1 MAEIDLVFLWH
12 MHQPFY
18 GDPVAG
24 FYSMPWVRL
33 HGLKGYY
40 DLPLLLKQFPEI
52 GFNIN
57 LTPSLLKQLRD
68 YTELNIYDEYYHLS
82 AKPSSELTPS
92 EKIFLLRNF
101 FLCRKDTM
109 ITPHRGY
116 QRLLAKR
123 GTQPGIDLERAAL
136 DFSSQEFTDLQTWFN
151 LTWFGFKA
159 REQYPELEELQ
170 IKDAQFSEQDKNR
183 LLEIQREILARLLPL
198 YRELWTQGRL
208 EISTTPFYHPILPLL
223 CDTEIARE
231 ASPGM
236 TLPSRFSW
244 PQDALAQVKSGLDY
258 AEQTLQKRPEGMW
271 PGENAVSDQALRIMA
286 ENGVKWANT
295 DEQLLKK
302 TRPGKNR
309 AELVYHPC
317 RFQDTA
323 LQVVFRDQEISDI
336 ISFNY
341 SQLEPETAV
350 ADFLRRI
357 DAIKKQLDRL
367 GKPRGLVLI
376 ALDGENPWEAFP
388 ESGKEFLN
396 LLFAKLAA
404 EPGVKTS
411 NLAQALKNYEPE
423 PLYHL
428 APGTWI
434 KGSFEIWIGHPE
446 ENQAWDY
453 LNLVRR
459 DAEENF
465 KTASGPALELAKSEL
480 YAAEGSDWFW
490 WYGDDFYSEIDT
502 EFDNIFRTHLKNVY
516 LALGKTPPLLLEEP
530 VKFDHPVKLAQKPL
544 GFISP
549 IIDGRESS
557 FYEWQDA
564 GNFDVLKVLRGYY
577 SQEPHFSKIFFG
589 FDSLN
594 LYLRLD
600 PHRPEEVKDQLT
612 VEIRFEKPWKVQIQ
626 FPYNLEAESHPKFRV
641 ILCQGKEEC
650 VFENDSIRKNKLFE
664 LAIPFS
670 DLGFQAS
677 QEAWFRVY
685 INKDDRQLARY
696 PRDGLISF
704 TIPGPDFESRMWNV

>member
-24 FYSMPWVRL
+24 FYPMPWVRL

-40 DLPLLLKQFPEI
+40 DMPLLLEQFPQI
-52 GFNIN
+52 SFNIN

-68 YTELNIYDEYYHLS
+68 YTELNIYDEYHQLS
-82 AKPSSELTPS
+82 LKPAAELTPS

-101 FLCRKDTM
+101 FLCRADTM
-109 ITPHRGY
+109 ILPHQGF

-123 GTQPGIDLERAAL
+123 GTQPGTDLERAAS
-136 DFSSQEFTDLQTWFN
+136 DFSNQEFTDLQTWFN

-159 REQYPELEELQ
+159 RERFPELKELLR
-170 IKDAQFSEQDKNR
+170 KGAGFSEDEKKR
-183 LLEIQREILARLLPL
+183 VLEIQRQILDGLLPL
-198 YRELWTQGRL
+198 YRQLYSQGRL

-223 CDTEIARE
+223 CDTGVAYE
-231 ASPGM
+231 ASPGIS
-236 TLPSRFSW
+236 LPSRFSW
-244 PQDALAQVKSGLDY
+244 PQDAFDQVKSGLDY
-258 AEQTLQKRPEGMW
+258 AEQSLGKRPEGMW
-271 PGENAVSDQALRIMA
+271 PAENAVSDQALRIIA

-309 AELVYHPC
+309 AELVYHPY
-317 RFQDTA
+317 RFQDTD
-323 LQVVFRDQEISDI
+323 LKLVFRDQEISDI

-341 SQLEPETAV
+341 SQLDAETAV
-350 ADFLRRI
+350 ADFIRRL

-367 GKPRGLVLI
+367 GRARGLVLI
-376 ALDGENPWEAFP
+376 ALDGENPWESFP
-388 ESGKEFLN
+388 ESGREFLN
-396 LLFAKLAA
+396 LLFEKLAA
-404 EPGVKTS
+404 EPGVKTT

-434 KGSFEIWIGHPE
+434 KGNFEIWIGHPE
-446 ENQAWDY
+446 ENQAWEY

-459 DAEENF
+459 DAEEMF
-465 KTASGPALELAKSEL
+465 KSAQGPALELAKNEL

-516 LALGKTPPLLLEEP
+516 LALGKAPPLLLEEP
-530 VKFDHPVKLAQKPL
+530 VKFDHPVKLTQKPL

-549 IIDGRESS
+549 IIDGRESN

-564 GNFDVLKVLRGYY
+564 GFFDVLKVLQGYY
-577 SQEPHFSKIFFG
+577 SQEPHFSKIYFG
-589 FDSLN
+589 CDSLN
-594 LYLRLD
+594 LFLRLD
-600 PHRPEEVKDQLT
+600 PNRPEQIREQLT
-612 VEIRFEKPWKVQIQ
+612 VEIRFEKPFVVQIK
-626 FPYNLEAESHPKFRV
+626 FPYNLEKEPHQKFSVR
-641 ILCQGKEEC
+641 LCRSGEEC
-650 VFENDSIRKNKLFE
+650 VFENDSIRKNRIFE
-664 LAIPFS
+664 LAIPFA
-670 DLGFQAS
+670 DLGFQAG
-677 QEAWFRVY
+677 QQAWFRVY
-685 INKDDRQLARY
+685 VCKDDRELARY
-696 PRDGLISF
+696 PRDGLVSF